1 MRFIAP
7 CSVSFADTEQ
17 LHTRTAGSQFR
28 EHFIKRTSLRKDH
41 SVTKSL
47 MFTECLLRAEFW
59 TWTPHVTLPTKPRS
73 NYCQPLWQVAE
84 GKVAAARGPH
94 GICLGRQTLPILAAP
109 SAGADS
115 GMVPATQL
123 PMLKD
128 LA

>member
-7 CSVSFADTEQ
+7 CGASFADTEQ

-73 NYCQPLWQVAE
+73 NYCQPLWQVPSQAWGLPGLPTDHKLLSLERRE
-84 GKVAAARGPH
+84 GKPLEDALEAHARL
-94 GICLGRQTLPILAAP
+94 CCVL
-109 SAGADS
+109 SS
-115 GMVPATQL
+115 VVN
-123 PMLKD
+123 
-128 LA
+128 